1 MRVSWGRKLTRF
13 GCRLQRSPVPSTGRS
28 PVSLAG
34 LAGMTLVLGLCVQL
48 LGVGSAIPAVAAQS
62 RAVGGVGGAESHAL
76 RGVAEDGPER
86 LVLAFYYTWFDE
98 KSWGADRV
106 PDQPMAPYVSRDR
119 GTMARHIDQAKSAGI
134 DAFVVSWYGPRVEGN
149 QTETNLRAILDEA
162 AARGFR
168 VAVDLEVTSPFLGS
182 PGAVQQALRALLD
195 THAQHPAYLRVG
207 GKPVIFFWRQQ
218 RYDIG
223 TWAAIRAAV
232 DPEHRSLW
240 IEEGVDVTPLS
251 VFDGH
256 HLYSVTWNP
265 PTDLAYTAT
274 KFARRVRDRAARLGA
289 PKVYVATVMPGYDD
303 RKTGRGN
310 AFAVSREDGAYYER
324 SWRAAIGS
332 APDWIVIT
340 SFNEWPEGTY
350 IEPSQNYGSRYL
362 EMTAVWSAVFHSSAP
377 PPPAAVAA
385 RPAAAPA
392 PAKSPTP
399 PNLVPSAALAV
410 RRPVVPTP
418 TPVPTPT
425 SSRALERAERLGFYC
440 CP

>member
-1 MRVSWGRKLTRF
+1 MRRCRTGLQVILVLFLCVPLFTIERALADAAAESRF
-13 GCRLQRSPVPSTGRS
+13 GF
-28 PVSLAG
+28 
-34 LAGMTLVLGLCVQL
+34 
-48 LGVGSAIPAVAAQS
+48 VA
-62 RAVGGVGGAESHAL
+62 
-76 RGVAEDGPER
+76 DGPER

-98 KSWGADRV
+98 KSWAPDRV
-106 PDQPMAPYVSRDR
+106 PDQPLAPYVSRDR
-119 GTMARHIDQAKSAGI
+119 GAMARQIDQAKGAGI

-149 QTETNLRAILDEA
+149 QTESNLRAMLDEA

-168 VAVDLEVTSPFLGS
+168 VAVDVEVTSPFLNS
-182 PGAVQQALRALLD
+182 PGDVQQALRTLLD
-195 THAQHPAYLRVG
+195 THAQHPAYLKAG

-218 RYDIG
+218 RYDLG
-223 TWAAIRAAV
+223 TWAAIRSAV
-232 DPEHRSLW
+232 DPDHRSLW

-265 PTDLAYTAT
+265 PTDLAYTAA
-274 KFARRVRDRAARLGA
+274 KFAKRVRDRAARLGA
-289 PKVYVATVMPGYDD
+289 PKIYVATVMPGYND

-310 AFAVSREDGAYYER
+310 AFAVSREDGAYYAR
-324 SWRAAIGS
+324 SWQAAISS

-350 IEPSQNYGSRYL
+350 IEPSQAYGARYL
-362 EMTAVWSAVFHSSAP
+362 ELTAVWSAAFRGSAP
-377 PPPAAVAA
+377 PPPAAAPVQRSVAPKPT
-385 RPAAAPA
+385 RN
-392 PAKSPTP
+392 SPP

-418 TPVPTPT
+418 TASPVPKP
-425 SSRALERAERLGFYC
+425 SRGIEQAERMGVYC

>member
-1 MRVSWGRKLTRF
+1 VGR
-13 GCRLQRSPVPSTGRS
+13 
-28 PVSLAG
+28 
-34 LAGMTLVLGLCVQL
+34 
-48 LGVGSAIPAVAAQS
+48 PAPAA
-62 RAVGGVGGAESHAL
+62 A
-76 RGVAEDGPER
+76 DGPER

-98 KSWGADRV
+98 HSWGANKV
-106 PDQPMAPYVSRDR
+106 PDQPQTPYASRDR

-134 DAFVVSWYGPRVEGN
+134 DALVVSWYGPRAEGN
-149 QTETNLRAILDEA
+149 QTETNLRVMLDEA

-182 PGAVQQALRALLD
+182 SAAVQQALRALLD
-195 THAQHPAYLRVG
+195 THAQHPAYLRQD

-218 RYDIG
+218 RYDLG

-265 PTDLAYTAT
+265 PSDMASTAN
-274 KFARRVRDRAARLGA
+274 KFAKRVRDQAARLGA

-350 IEPSQNYGSRYL
+350 IEPSQAFGSRYL
-362 EMTAVWSAVFHSSAP
+362 ELTGAWSAVFHSSAP
-377 PPPAAVAA
+377 PPAAVAVA
-385 RPAAAPA
+385 KPAATQAPTRA
-392 PAKSPTP
+392 PTP
-399 PNLVPSAALAV
+399 DPLVSAALAV

-418 TPVPTPT
+418 TPAPAVIPA
-425 SSRALERAERLGFYC
+425 RGVELAERLERFC

>member
-1 MRVSWGRKLTRF
+1 M
-13 GCRLQRSPVPSTGRS
+13 
-28 PVSLAG
+28 
-34 LAGMTLVLGLCVQL
+34 
-48 LGVGSAIPAVAAQS
+48 PAAAQGS
-62 RAVGGVGGAESHAL
+62 
-76 RGVAEDGPER
+76 ER

-98 KSWGADRV
+98 QSWGANRV
-106 PDQPMAPYVSRDR
+106 PDQPLAPYVSRDR
-119 GTMARHIDQAKSAGI
+119 ATMARHIDQAKSAGV
-134 DAFVVSWYGPRVEGN
+134 DAFIVSWYGPRVEGN
-149 QTETNLRAILDEA
+149 QTETNLRAMLDEA

-182 PGAVQQALRALLD
+182 PAAVQQALRALLD
-195 THAQHPAYLRVG
+195 THAQHPAYLRQD

-218 RYDIG
+218 RYDLG
-223 TWAAIRAAV
+223 TWASIRAAV

-265 PTDLAYTAT
+265 PTDMAYTAN
-274 KFARRVRDRAARLGA
+274 KFARRVRDQAARLGA

-310 AFAVSREDGAYYER
+310 AFAVGREDGAYYER

-332 APDWIVIT
+332 APDWVVIT

-350 IEPSQNYGSRYL
+350 IEPSQAFGNRYL
-362 EMTAVWSAVFHSSAP
+362 ELTSAWSAVFHSSAP
-377 PPPAAVAA
+377 PPTAV
-385 RPAAAPA
+385 AAPA
-392 PAKSPTP
+392 PTAVRTPTRRPTP
-399 PNLVPSAALAV
+399 DRVPSAALAV

-418 TPVPTPT
+418 TSAPVPTPA
-425 SSRALERAERLGFYC
+425 RGLERAEQAGYFC